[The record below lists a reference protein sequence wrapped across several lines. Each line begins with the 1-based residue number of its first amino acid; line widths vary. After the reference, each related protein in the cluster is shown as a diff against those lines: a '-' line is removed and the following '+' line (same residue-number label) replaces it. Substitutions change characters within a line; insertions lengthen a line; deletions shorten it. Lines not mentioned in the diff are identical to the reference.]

1 MRPIFKK
8 YPKILSQKTN
18 CRTKGK
24 LIYKNLLALIL
35 MVKIQHFVTEK
46 KKNKQEHYWY
56 FLKVCS
62 ISKTDSTIISNLNY
76 WKCVSG
82 ETKHSKK
89 EA

>member
-46 KKNKQEHYWY
+46 KQTNKNINGI
-56 FLKVCS
+56 F
-62 ISKTDSTIISNLNY
+62 
-76 WKCVSG
+76 
-82 ETKHSKK
+82 
-89 EA
+89 

>member
-18 CRTKGK
+18 YRTKGK

-46 KKNKQEHYWY
+46 KQTNKNINGI
-56 FLKVCS
+56 F
-62 ISKTDSTIISNLNY
+62 
-76 WKCVSG
+76 
-82 ETKHSKK
+82 
-89 EA
+89 